1 MPRRA
6 APNNA
11 TSPPPTDEQAATYD
25 RLAPMLEAARREM
38 TELSKK
44 KPDGIVNTLKIKML
58 NRLLSELTKVI
69 ENDPSYAFVDM
80 LDEETLPQNSDA
92 VLVLSQW
99 QAALEQYRNHHYG
112 YDSIKHCA
120 RPGPVTT
127 GSPQIP
133 TRPSASPSCA
143 AACP

>member
-6 APNNA
+6 TPNNA

-25 RLAPMLEAARREM
+25 RLVPMLEAAHREM

-44 KPDGIVNTLKIKML
+44 KQDGIVNTLKIKML
-58 NRLLSELTKVI
+58 NRLLSELSKVI
-69 ENDPSYAFVDM
+69 EKDPSYAFVDM

-99 QAALEQYRNHHYG
+99 QAALRQYRDRHYG
-112 YDSIKHCA
+112 YDSYEHRWFTVENPRGKE
-120 RPGPVTT
+120 R
-127 GSPQIP
+127 
-133 TRPSASPSCA
+133 
-143 AACP
+143 